1 LSLPGELSESVDL
14 FEKSAEVI
22 VPKVTSED
30 CEYHTLD
37 GLTTW
42 EGLNIK
48 SRLD

>member
-1 LSLPGELSESVDL
+1 MPLPGEISETVDIS
-14 FEKSAEVI
+14 EKSAEVI
-22 VPKVTSED
+22 VPGVTSED
-30 CEYHTLD
+30 CEYHTLE